1 MCIATDDWE
10 TMKQK
15 LINKIL
21 GGINYVK

>member
-10 TMKQK
+10 TMKQE